1 MDINTI
7 DKKRIAIKLASLIE
21 ADFKD
26 VDNEYLYIRII
37 GTVSEALMR
46 FESSSFCAEG
56 PDALDAL
63 CMDAMGDEDFRSE
76 YLEHVYGTFEESIAE
91 AVYYL
96 IAIQKFSSSKLKDS
110 SADEINH
117 FSVMMVGGVIGR
129 KRNYKVLMDDIS
141 RILYDVIFVF
151 VSGIRFVGIDTCINA
166 VVARLETIANI
177 AGFKLQDFVE
187 WYIRFKGIEYG
198 EAK

>member
-1 MDINTI
+1 MEINTI
-7 DKKRIAIKLASLIE
+7 DKKRVAIKLASLIE

-46 FESSSFCAEG
+46 FESSSFCAEA
-56 PDALDAL
+56 PDAL
-63 CMDAMGDEDFRSE
+63 CMDVTGDEIFRSE
-76 YLEHVYGTFEESIAE
+76 YLEHVFGTFEESIAE

-96 IAIQKFSSSKLKDS
+96 IAIQKFSSSNLKDS

-117 FSVMMVGGVIGR
+117 LSVMMVGDVIGK
-129 KRNYKVLMDDIS
+129 KRNYKVLKDGIS
-141 RILYDVIFVF
+141 KILYDVIFVF
-151 VSGIRFVGIDTCINA
+151 VSGIRFVDIDTCVNA

-177 AGFKLQDFVE
+177 AGFRLQDFVE
-187 WYIRFKGIEYG
+187 WYIRFKEIEYG
-198 EAK
+198 ETK